1 MGDYGDAPDGQPTGY
16 RTGSGVAANGKFP
29 SLFRTANARRPN
41 GNGIVHTDTNPD
53 IRFGQLIDQET
64 DARITNNDASDDGQP
79 TLFIQDGGSR
89 GTLFANLQAAPGTGT
104 QPFTAFVNVLL
115 DLNQDGVWRDHDDSG
130 VTVKEWVV
138 INLQVSLNP
147 GELRRVNLG
156 TFSYGPSSAR
166 VEVWSRLTVT
176 SVPIDAA
183 TFQGLGGWDGTGPA
197 AGYDDG
203 ETEDWF
209 FPCEGRLQVVYV
221 PTLDAFP
228 SRLTPP
234 QAGGVMINALG
245 AIVVTNLAAQ
255 QVTYIFAARA
265 KVAVPFGLSYFYV
278 PAATGAA
285 APFTAT
291 LTPVLPLPP
300 AAAITPSPV
309 SLPAASSLVTITLG
323 PAPASITLDLDATVN
338 PANIPTVPDPTDPN
352 QQPARDNRLG
362 LIEFH
367 PLGPCLL
374 EFRKTNDEPIFLQWP

>member
-1 MGDYGDAPDGQPTGY
+1 VGDYGDAPDGQPTGY
-16 RTGSGVAANGKFP
+16 RTGPGAAADGKFP
-29 SLFRTANARRPN
+29 SLFRTANTRRPN
-41 GNGIVHTDTNPD
+41 GNGIVHTNANPN
-53 IRFGQLIDQET
+53 IRFGQLIDQEI

-79 TLFIQDGGSR
+79 TLFIQGGGSS

-115 DLNQDGVWRDHDDSG
+115 DLNQDGVWRDYNDSG
-130 VTVKEWVV
+130 VTVQEWVV
-138 INLQVSLNP
+138 INRQVNLNP

-176 SVPIDAA
+176 PVPIDAA

-197 AGYDDG
+197 TGYDDG

-209 FPCEGRLQVVYV
+209 FPCEGRLQVTYV
-221 PTLDAFP
+221 PTGDTFP
-228 SRLTPP
+228 RRLTPP
-234 QAGGVMINALG
+234 PGGAMINAPG
-245 AIVVTNLAAQ
+245 AIVITNLAAQ

-285 APFTAT
+285 APFTAA
-291 LTPVLPLPP
+291 LNPVPPLLP
-300 AAAITPSPV
+300 PV
-309 SLPAASSLVTITLG
+309 SLPSTTSLVTITL
-323 PAPASITLDLDATVN
+323 APAAVITLNLVATVN

-374 EFRKTNDEPIFLQWP
+374 EFRKTNDEPIFLQWR